1 MAVILALETAT
12 TNCSVAV
19 VNSEGKVFLKE
30 DYGSKYSHG
39 EKLHVYIAEILQ
51 EAGLSH
57 KDLDAVAVS
66 QGPGS
71 YTGLRIGVSA
81 AKGLCFAQDIPLI
94 TIGTLDS
101 LVRQLKSTEGYL
113 VAMLDAR
120 RMEAYTA
127 VYDNQ
132 YQTLEAVKPEI
143 LDEESFKKYLDAAKV
158 QFIGTANEKF
168 KEICDHPN
176 AVFVNDRLPS
186 AQELIPLALQKFKAS
201 DFADLAYFEPQYLKA
216 FQPG

>member
-19 VNSEGKVFLKE
+19 VNSTGQVFLKE
-30 DYGSKYSHG
+30 DYGSRYSHG
-39 EKLHVYIAEILQ
+39 ESLHVFIEQLLN
-51 EAGLSH
+51 EAGISQS
-57 KDLDAVAVS
+57 DLQAVAVS
-66 QGPGS
+66 AGPGS

-81 AKGLCFAQDIPLI
+81 AKGLCFALDIPLI
-94 TIGTLDS
+94 TIDTLDG
-101 LVRQLKSTEGYL
+101 LVRQLSAEEGHL

-127 VYDNQ
+127 VYDGS
-132 YQTLEAVKPEI
+132 YQVVESVKPEI
-143 LDEESFKKYLDAAKV
+143 LTEESFQKYLKQGPV

-168 KEICDHPN
+168 QEVCSHEN
-176 AVFVNDRLPS
+176 AQFIDGKLPS
-186 AQELIPLALQKFKAS
+186 AKELIPLALAKFEAG